1 MTCLIWQ
8 CYCWDKLEV
17 AFFVD
22 AFSLTGPIQ
31 KLRKP
36 WKGVETAHKRKL
48 NEQIKNIGKMK
59 DKTSPVVQ

>member
-1 MTCLIWQ
+1 M
-8 CYCWDKLEV
+8 

>member
-1 MTCLIWQ
+1 M
-8 CYCWDKLEV
+8 

-48 NEQIKNIGKMK
+48 NEQKKNIGEMK
-59 DKTSPVVQ
+59 DEARPVLLVLQ